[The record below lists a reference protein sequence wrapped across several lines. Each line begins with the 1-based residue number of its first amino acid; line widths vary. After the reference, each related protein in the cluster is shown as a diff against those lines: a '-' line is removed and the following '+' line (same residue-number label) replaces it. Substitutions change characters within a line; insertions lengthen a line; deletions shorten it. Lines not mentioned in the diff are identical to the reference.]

1 MLILT
6 SVDVEGGPFGE
17 AAAEE
22 FARILNLRLAR
33 GFAGHGTVMTGHL
46 FAGILGDAENEE
58 TEIHQHRVDGLAG
71 QFHTPAPTA
80 GTGKGAG
87 NFAIHLHP

>member
-1 MLILT
+1 MVADAGDDFKRGESLRIRRREARNVLSVGMLILT

-58 TEIHQHRVDGLAG
+58 TEIH
-71 QFHTPAPTA
+71 
-80 GTGKGAG
+80 
-87 NFAIHLHP
+87 